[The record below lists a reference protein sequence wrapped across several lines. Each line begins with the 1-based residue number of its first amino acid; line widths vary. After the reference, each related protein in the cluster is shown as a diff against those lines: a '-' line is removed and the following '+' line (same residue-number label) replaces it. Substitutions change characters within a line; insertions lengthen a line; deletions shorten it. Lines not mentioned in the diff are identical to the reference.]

1 MGRASGTSE
10 VQVTPQSPEEGIG
23 DPTLGSACA
32 DKQFSGGLEATS
44 KGQMLATQGTIAG
57 SAGYVAMG
65 ALRNARRHEG
75 NVRAATQRHDDAWR
89 TTALGHGGARF
100 GNGRASGLAGRM
112 MIDIVDKKHLYN
124 FEYTLAVE
132 SDAKSGGSAHEQSG

>member
-1 MGRASGTSE
+1 MGRASGTFE

-23 DPTLGSACA
+23 DPTLGRLAL

-44 KGQMLATQGTIAG
+44 KGQMLATQGEIAG
-57 SAGYVAMG
+57 SAGYVAMERVTG
-65 ALRNARRHEG
+65 TLDGMKGTFALQHSGTMTRGEPRLSVTVVPDSGTGELA
-75 NVRAATQRHDDAWR
+75 
-89 TTALGHGGARF
+89 
-100 GNGRASGLAGRM
+100 GLAGRM

-132 SDAKSGGSAHEQSG
+132 SDVKSGGSA